1 MKTPMFIMAGMAL
14 LYCSAAEAQDV
25 SSATSCELHIWP
37 SLEIDGVHMGA
48 LGLFGA
54 IGAAADASGRKSERA
69 SIADLMLQGLPAD
82 AQLEELKRA
91 DVASAL
97 GLTGY
102 RIIAEAP
109 VPSKAS
115 AKIDPALRQRREAV
129 RAGLKTRN
137 RLTSSAAPC
146 YAELIGD
153 RIFYVKTPLVS
164 GTLNAGWTFRDFG
177 RATSAKPSISN
188 GEVKNSLKAFPP
200 KTPDDLA
207 AAQADLRAAYRADFI
222 EWVTKKLRRPGAT
235 VASASR

>member
-1 MKTPMFIMAGMAL
+1 MKPAKIIMAGVAL
-14 LYCSAAEAQDV
+14 LSVNVVQAQERQNAAE
-25 SSATSCELHIWP
+25 CELHIWP

-82 AQLEELKRA
+82 AQIEELERA

-102 RIIAEAP
+102 RIIAEPA

-115 AKIDPALRQRREAV
+115 AKADPALRQRREAI

-177 RATSAKPSISN
+177 RAASAKPSISS

-207 AAQADLRAAYRADFI
+207 AAQADLRAAYRADFA
-222 EWVTKKLRRPGAT
+222 EWVTKKLRRSG
-235 VASASR
+235 VIEASTSR